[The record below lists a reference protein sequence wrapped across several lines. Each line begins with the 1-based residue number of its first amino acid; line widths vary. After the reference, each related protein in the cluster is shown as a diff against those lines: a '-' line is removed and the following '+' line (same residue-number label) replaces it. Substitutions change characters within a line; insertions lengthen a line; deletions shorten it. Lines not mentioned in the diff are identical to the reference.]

1 MRLTDIWGRKWMA
14 QGGLLLF
21 LLTLS
26 LYFIKISTEIIYATL
41 FLMGLGSPLTV
52 VIPYL
57 LLMESVSPDY
67 RSFTCFVIFLFGSIS
82 NVYLPLIHEFGK
94 DWWIVFWIEFGL
106 ALSAFLGFLFFVRE
120 SPKFYIG
127 AKKFDK
133 ARQVYSY
140 IAKVNKKPMFIN
152 KFEGEQMLQ
161 ESVVSQQGS
170 SGIRDIFIIPSLR
183 VPLFVVPLA
192 WFAVSFI

>member
-1 MRLTDIWGRKWMA
+1 
-14 QGGLLLF
+14 
-21 LLTLS
+21 
-26 LYFIKISTEIIYATL
+26 
-41 FLMGLGSPLTV
+41 MGLGSPLTV

-120 SPKFYIG
+120 SPKFYVG
-127 AKKFDK
+127 TKKFDK

-140 IAKVNKKPMFIN
+140 IAKVNKRPMFTN
-152 KFEGEQMLQ
+152 QLEGEHLLQ
-161 ESVVSQQGS
+161 ESFASSRQS
-170 SGIRDIFIIPSLR
+170 SGIRDIFKVRSLR
-183 VPLFVVPLA
+183 VPLFVVPIA
-192 WFAVSFI
+192 WFAISFMEFGI